1 LKDYFEKEFADFK
14 SDKPYTPIPNKFVIN
29 KSANEKIKTPDKK
42 NAISLGILN
51 AEVSQNDEDYAALQI
66 AGEIF
71 GVGFLNSRIASRLRQ
86 QDGVSYAAGGQLSID
101 AEKNDKNS
109 SILVYA
115 MYAPENTAKVQVGF
129 KEELDRFIKEGI
141 TEEELKVAVASWV
154 QGENVSRAKDGELTN
169 TINNNLYYDRDMMF
183 QKRIEDKAT
192 SLTVEDVNK
201 VIKKY
206 FKPLDQW
213 TVVNAGD
220 FMEDADIKSSDK
232 KVD

>member
-1 LKDYFEKEFADFK
+1 
-14 SDKPYTPIPNKFVIN
+14 
-29 KSANEKIKTPDKK
+29 
-42 NAISLGILN
+42 
-51 AEVSQNDEDYAALQI
+51 
-66 AGEIF
+66 
-71 GVGFLNSRIASRLRQ
+71 
-86 QDGVSYAAGGQLSID
+86 
-101 AEKNDKNS
+101 
-109 SILVYA
+109 
-115 MYAPENTAKVQVGF
+115 M
-129 KEELDRFIKEGI
+129 
-141 TEEELKVAVASWV
+141 ASWV